1 VRKIPKPIPS
11 HPYHK
16 KTATELRYIIRDAG
30 EAAVAM
36 RGHSPLSEC
45 KYLDQVNDANTVLGY
60 RARVAGQWSTLPPTG
75 TF

>member
-1 VRKIPKPIPS
+1 MRKISKPLPG
-11 HPYHK
+11 HPYHS
-16 KTATELRYIIRDAG
+16 KTADELRYIIRDAG

-60 RARVAGQWSTLPPTG
+60 RARLTSPWSARQ
-75 TF
+75 